1 MLNFN
6 FLEKGL
12 GLASAPYFEYDFSRK
27 TFLILHSIL
36 MVHSTAFTF
45 RNIGQYV
52 HYNYL
57 LTRL

>member
-12 GLASAPYFEYDFSRK
+12 GLASPPYFVYDFSRK

-36 MVHSTAFTF
+36 MLHSIAFTS

-52 HYNYL
+52 Y
-57 LTRL
+57 